1 MDGVNLRASAQV
13 NALTVHDFVK
23 DLRINKLFT
32 SKQSLVIENLYIYF
46 EDLKVYKVI
55 IAIHPSMMKKAKK
68 LGFNEL
74 YTTVFLDDVKIK
86 VDEIDVSIG
95 KYICIY
101 NLSTQ
106 DCAIYHG
113 EESEEEQRRKIK
125 KRPTYNF

>member
-1 MDGVNLRASAQV
+1 MSGINI
-13 NALTVHDFVK
+13 HDFVK
-23 DLRINKLFT
+23 DLRINKIFT

-46 EDLKVYKVI
+46 EDLNVYKVI

-68 LGFNEL
+68 LGFNEPYMTIYL
-74 YTTVFLDDVKIK
+74 ETKIK
-86 VDEIDVSIG
+86 VDNMDVSKG
-95 KYICIY
+95 KYIAIY

-113 EESEEEQRRKIK
+113 EESEEEQRKKIT